1 MTWLTA
7 LMGVALVVAV
17 VAVMGVQPRGGRN
30 VSTTRLLSVG
40 RVVLILVV
48 LLVVW
53 MIARG

>member
-1 MTWLTA
+1 MTWLSA
-7 LMGVALVVAV
+7 LIAVALVVAV
-17 VAVMGVQPRGGRN
+17 VAVMGVQPKGGRN

-53 MIARG
+53 LVAKG